1 MCVWGG
7 GGGGGSGRGRREVSD
22 VNDDRTLTA

>member
-1 MCVWGG
+1 MCVGG